1 MRKLTALIVFIALQG
16 VFAQTNQS
24 PRAQNEPVELRPVA
38 LQILLR
44 LIHSPHSNANLV
56 NLKIEGVSSTD
67 VALPANV
74 FTDILNTNSGRSEAY
89 AFLLRLQYD
98 TELQAK
104 LKKFQDLTKDKIK
117 IVRPEQYQLESLR
130 KILIEAIHQFHYA
143 EKLAKITNKNLTQ
156 IHSETLMNISVAL
169 DTTVDNLLESLVLF
183 SEYESSK
190 HLRGEEIV
198 LLLEKFSEA
207 IHLNLPIKNYFSHD
221 YKHTW
226 KTVLSSLSGTYKWQ
240 QKSFRKSF
248 SCRYY
253 FK

>member
-1 MRKLTALIVFIALQG
+1 MRKLTVLIVLIALQG
-16 VFAQTNQS
+16 AFAQTNQS
-24 PRAQNEPVELRPVA
+24 PRAQNEPVEVRPVA

-44 LIHSPHSNANLV
+44 LIHSTHSNVNLA

-67 VALPANV
+67 VVLSTSV

-98 TELQAK
+98 TALQTK
-104 LKKFQDLTKDKIK
+104 LKKFHELTKDKIK
-117 IVRPEQYQLESLR
+117 IVRPEQYQLESLK
-130 KILIEAIHQFHYA
+130 KILVEAIHQLHYA
-143 EKLAKITNKNLTQ
+143 QKLAETSSKNQMQ
-156 IHSETLMNISVAL
+156 IHPETLMNISLAL

-183 SEYESSK
+183 SEYEASK

-207 IHLNLPIKNYFSHD
+207 IQLSLPIKNYFSQD
-221 YKHTW
+221 YEHTW
-226 KTVLSSLSGTYKWQ
+226 KGLLSSLSGSYKWQ

-248 SCRYY
+248 SCRYF